1 MKKKVLIVVLVVIL
15 LIVLLVIGKVFID
28 KKILED
34 EQNQVL
40 ALKKIYNDFMEEY
53 DEYKNVLKLDE
64 SIFKNLITK
73 QYFKEENKNILKGM
87 EGMEEN
93 LKNEVILSS
102 IYNVYNNVLT
112 VKLEIKSNERIVQT
126 VTNEY
131 KLYIKNWKINY
142 DYGIKNI
149 VTHTY
154 AN

>member
-40 ALKKIYNDFMEEY
+40 ALKKIYNDFMEDY

-87 EGMEEN
+87 EGREEN
-93 LKNEVILSS
+93 LKNEAILSS

>member
-40 ALKKIYNDFMEEY
+40 ALKKIYNDFMEDY

-93 LKNEVILSS
+93 LKEPHFKLS
-102 IYNVYNNVLT
+102 Y
-112 VKLEIKSNERIVQT
+112 
-126 VTNEY
+126 
-131 KLYIKNWKINY
+131 
-142 DYGIKNI
+142 
-149 VTHTY
+149 
-154 AN
+154 

>member
-40 ALKKIYNDFMEEY
+40 ALKKIYNDFMEDY

-93 LKNEVILSS
+93 LKNEAILSS

>member
-1 MKKKVLIVVLVVIL
+1 M
-15 LIVLLVIGKVFID
+15 
-28 KKILED
+28 ED
-34 EQNQVL
+34 
-40 ALKKIYNDFMEEY
+40 Y

>member
-40 ALKKIYNDFMEEY
+40 ALKKIYNDFMEDY

>member
-15 LIVLLVIGKVFID
+15 LIVLLVISKVFID

-40 ALKKIYNDFMEEY
+40 ALKKIYNDFMEDY

-93 LKNEVILSS
+93 LKNEAILSS

>member
-40 ALKKIYNDFMEEY
+40 ALKKIYNDFMEDY

-93 LKNEVILSS
+93 LKNEAILSS

-142 DYGIKNI
+142 VYGIKNI

>member
-1 MKKKVLIVVLVVIL
+1 M
-15 LIVLLVIGKVFID
+15 LVIGKVFID

-40 ALKKIYNDFMEEY
+40 ALKKIYNDFMEDY

-93 LKNEVILSS
+93 LKNEAILSS